1 MVRFQSEKEK
11 KNLIR
16 ACLLGSRKKQANT
29 HVFRANSNGRH
40 NSSGGNRTW
49 LLMIRSLRRN
59 SLDSAQN
66 TRRPGADRDDTPCN
80 ARPKSLRRRL
90 LLKGRRLDARE
101 IIYAAAAAAT
111 LPAPSPQPTTTTTTT
126 DLTYRSAAAVHNNN
140 RWRGT
145 PEGRAADGRPAIE
158 YEWRGGSVYREG
170 GGEGNVWMFKL
181 QRLNRPRAYDRSA
194 VLLSL
199 RDPSPRRTASL
210 SRAGIVFVSAWPGA
224 RARSYASIRIVFTY
238 MRVFAW

>member
-1 MVRFQSEKEK
+1 
-11 KNLIR
+11 
-16 ACLLGSRKKQANT
+16 
-29 HVFRANSNGRH
+29 
-40 NSSGGNRTW
+40 
-49 LLMIRSLRRN
+49 MIRSLRRN

-101 IIYAAAAAAT
+101 IIYAAAAAAAT
-111 LPAPSPQPTTTTTTT
+111 LPAPSPQPTTTTTTTT

-158 YEWRGGSVYREG
+158 YEWRGGQRVPG
-170 GGEGNVWMFKL
+170 GGWRG
-181 QRLNRPRAYDRSA
+181 QRLDVQTAAAESTTCIRPISCSPLAPRP
-194 VLLSL
+194 LS
-199 RDPSPRRTASL
+199 PSHGVSL
-210 SRAGIVFVSAWPGA
+210 SRRYCVCVRVTGRPRSLVRVHTYSVYVYA
-224 RARSYASIRIVFTY
+224 RVCVVEVVRGFKLARPLT
-238 MRVFAW
+238 